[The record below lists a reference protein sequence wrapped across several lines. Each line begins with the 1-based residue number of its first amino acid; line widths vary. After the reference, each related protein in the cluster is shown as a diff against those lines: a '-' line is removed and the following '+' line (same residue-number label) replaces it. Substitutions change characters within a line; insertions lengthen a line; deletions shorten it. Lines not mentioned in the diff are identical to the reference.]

1 MAGFSLPGLFFLCKQ
16 IVRIS
21 VGRRVVVT
29 GVGLVTPLGTG
40 VEKTWSA
47 LCAGKSGIGPITRF
61 DASEVGV
68 NIAAEVKDFQVE
80 DHIDKKVAKHL
91 DLFVQYAVAAAG
103 EALRNAGLQITDE
116 NAPRIASIMGC
127 GLGGLPTIEKYHQVA
142 LEKGTKRITPF
153 FIPMVIPN
161 MGAGQISIIY
171 GTKGPNLSLT
181 TACAAGT
188 HAVGEAFRS
197 IANDECDVAIT
208 GGSESV
214 ICPLA
219 VGGFHAM
226 KALSTRNDQPEKAS
240 RPFDRDRDGFIIS
253 EGAGVLILEEL
264 EHALARG
271 AKIYAEV
278 AGYGLSGDGYHMAA
292 PPEDGNG
299 AARCMRMALKDAGM
313 SPEDLDYINAHG
325 TSTPLNDV
333 VETRA
338 IKTVFGDQAYKL
350 AVSSTKSM
358 TGHMLGG
365 AGGIEA
371 VFTAL
376 AIKHQI
382 APPTMNLENQDPEC
396 DLDYVPN
403 QARKMKIRAA
413 MSNSFG
419 FGGTN
424 AVLIMKQ
431 YEGKP

>member
-1 MAGFSLPGLFFLCKQ
+1 M
-16 IVRIS
+16 
-21 VGRRVVVT
+21 
-29 GVGLVTPLGTG
+29 VTPLGTG

-61 DASEVGV
+61 DAGEVGV

-103 EALRNAGLQITDE
+103 EALRNADFQVTEE
-116 NAPRIASIMGC
+116 NAPRVGSIMGC

-171 GTKGPNLSLT
+171 GTRGPNLCLT

-197 IANDECDVAIT
+197 IVNDECDVAIT

-240 RPFDRDRDGFIIS
+240 RPFERDRDGFIIS

-299 AARCMRMALKDAGM
+299 AVRCMKMALKDAGM
-313 SPEDLDYINAHG
+313 NPEDVDYINAHG

-338 IKTVFGDQAYKL
+338 IKTTFGDQAYKL
-350 AVSSTKSM
+350 AISSTKSM

-376 AIKHQI
+376 SIKHQI
-382 APPTMNLENQDPEC
+382 APPTMNLENPDPEC

-431 YEGKP
+431 YEAK

>member
-1 MAGFSLPGLFFLCKQ
+1 MHLSRPSFLCNQ

-29 GVGLVTPLGTG
+29 GVGLVNPLGTG

-103 EALRNAGLQITDE
+103 EALRNADFQITEE
-116 NAPRIASIMGC
+116 NAPRVGSIMGC

-142 LEKGTKRITPF
+142 MEKGTKRITPF

-171 GTKGPNLSLT
+171 GTRGPNLCLT

-240 RPFDRDRDGFIIS
+240 RPFERDRDGFIIS

-264 EHALARG
+264 EHAKARG

-299 AARCMRMALKDAGM
+299 AVRCMKMALKDAGM
-313 SPEDLDYINAHG
+313 NPEDVDYINAHG

-338 IKTVFGDQAYKL
+338 IKTTFGDQAYKL
-350 AVSSTKSM
+350 AISSTKSM

-376 AIKHQI
+376 SIKHQI
-382 APPTMNLENQDPEC
+382 APPTMNLENPDPEC

-431 YEGKP
+431 YEGTP

>member
-1 MAGFSLPGLFFLCKQ
+1 M
-16 IVRIS
+16 
-21 VGRRVVVT
+21 GRRVVVT

-47 LCAGKSGIGPITRF
+47 LCAGISGIGPITRF

-103 EALRNAGLQITDE
+103 EALRNADLQITAE
-116 NAPRIASIMGC
+116 NATRVASIMGC
-127 GLGGLPTIEKYHQVA
+127 GLGGLPTIEKYHQVVM
-142 LEKGTKRITPF
+142 EKGTKRITPF

-197 IANDECDVAIT
+197 IVNDECDVAIT

-253 EGAGVLILEEL
+253 EGAGALILEEL

-271 AKIYAEV
+271 AKMYAEV
-278 AGYGLSGDGYHMAA
+278 AGYGLSSDGYHMAA

-299 AARCMRMALKDAGM
+299 AVRCMQMALKDAGM
-313 SPEDLDYINAHG
+313 RPEDVDYINAHG

-338 IKTVFGDQAYKL
+338 IKTVFGDQAYKV
-350 AVSSTKSM
+350 AISSTKSM

-376 AIKHQI
+376 AVKHQI
-382 APPTMNLENQDPEC
+382 APPTMNLENPDPEC

-431 YEGKP
+431 YEGKS